1 MLKEDSVFPFSPSAL
16 QASLQTSVIQAS
28 NRTTGAALSL
38 IKKADVKNHLSARHR
53 TEIHLAR
60 PENHSD
66 ATGFAHEECES
77 EDPKLTDSIENPLN
91 IPTRSESETAPL
103 VTSKSAKA

>member
-1 MLKEDSVFPFSPSAL
+1 M
-16 QASLQTSVIQAS
+16 
-28 NRTTGAALSL
+28 SL

-60 PENHSD
+60 PEGQSD
-66 ATGFAHEECES
+66 ATGFAHEESES
-77 EDPKLTDSIENPLN
+77 EDPKATDSVENPLN
-91 IPTRSESETAPL
+91 IPSTSEPETAPI